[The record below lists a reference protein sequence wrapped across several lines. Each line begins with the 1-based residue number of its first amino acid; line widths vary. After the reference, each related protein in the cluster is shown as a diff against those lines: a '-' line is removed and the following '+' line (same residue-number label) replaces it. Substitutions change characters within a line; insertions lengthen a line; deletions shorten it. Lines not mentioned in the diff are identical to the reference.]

1 MKVKVMIE
9 ETWTQE
15 FEVEIDET
23 GLDKYDILDA
33 AEEKAIEMYREGKI
47 ELDYSGEAEC
57 YHREIGVVEPET
69 GDIIDFNEFYV

>member
-15 FEVEIDET
+15 FEVEINED

-33 AEEKAIEMYREGKI
+33 AEKKAIELYREGEI
-47 ELDYSGEAEC
+47 ELDYSAEC
-57 YHREIGVVEPET
+57 YHREIGIVDPDT

>member
-1 MKVKVMIE
+1 MKVKVIIE
-9 ETWTQE
+9 ETRTQE
-15 FEVEIDET
+15 FEIEIDET

-47 ELDYSGEAEC
+47 ELSDAEAEC